1 MPPSLALFVWLI
13 ALLALL
19 RFDPAKEPGTSL
31 ALWVPLSWMF
41 IIGSRL
47 TSQWFGGSLA
57 GVTAQALEE
66 GNPLDRSIDLILIL
80 LAIVILMSR
89 SFNWGDFFVRNFALM
104 AFLSFALA
112 SVLWSDF
119 PFIAFKRWFR
129 DLGNYLVILVI
140 LSDSR
145 PLYAVRTLL
154 RRLCYLLIPLSI
166 LLNKYYPNLSKHYDT
181 WSGVG
186 YYVGATTSKNTLG
199 VVCLVSGLFFFW
211 DTVTRWPDR
220 KARRTRRII
229 VVNIA
234 FIAMTLQL
242 LQLSRSVTSQVCLLI
257 GCLVIVAAHSGWTNR
272 HPGFLKALIPAT
284 FCLYLILA
292 FGFGMNGQLASQVG
306 RDPTLTDRTLIWKTV
321 LSMHTNPLIGTGYES
336 FWLGPRLESFSQ
348 QSALSG
354 LNESHNGYLEIY
366 LTLGLV
372 GDLLLGVF
380 LLASYRSIWRGF
392 RLSSSLAP
400 LGLALWTVTLF
411 YNMSEAAA
419 FKGHLMWL
427 VFMVFAMAVPE
438 RVADRVHDVPTV
450 ERVRY
455 HGRIPAAAFAGPT
468 RWRQNSAK

>member
-1 MPPSLALFVWLI
+1 
-13 ALLALL
+13 
-19 RFDPAKEPGTSL
+19 
-31 ALWVPLSWMF
+31 
-41 IIGSRL
+41 
-47 TSQWFGGSLA
+47 
-57 GVTAQALEE
+57 
-66 GNPLDRSIDLILIL
+66 
-80 LAIVILMSR
+80 
-89 SFNWGDFFVRNFALM
+89 
-104 AFLSFALA
+104 
-112 SVLWSDF
+112 
-119 PFIAFKRWFR
+119 
-129 DLGNYLVILVI
+129 
-140 LSDSR
+140 
-145 PLYAVRTLL
+145 
-154 RRLCYLLIPLSI
+154 
-166 LLNKYYPNLSKHYDT
+166 
-181 WSGVG
+181 
-186 YYVGATTSKNTLG
+186 
-199 VVCLVSGLFFFW
+199 
-211 DTVTRWPDR
+211 
-220 KARRTRRII
+220 
-229 VVNIA
+229 
-234 FIAMTLQL
+234 
-242 LQLSRSVTSQVCLLI
+242 
-257 GCLVIVAAHSGWTNR
+257 
-272 HPGFLKALIPAT
+272 
-284 FCLYLILA
+284 
-292 FGFGMNGQLASQVG
+292 
-306 RDPTLTDRTLIWKTV
+306 
-321 LSMHTNPLIGTGYES
+321 MHTNPLIGTGYES